1 MSSAEEETASCSSSQ
16 GVNDV
21 LVLGDDVS
29 LNSDTD
35 FSDIVGKF
43 DTGLCLEPDTNISIG
58 DGDNSLRD
66 SDSMGAASSNSSMK
80 EDVVEE
86 DPSDDDNAEEEEEE
100 EEKPTANGTSA
111 VALAGATG
119 EATASEAGGKDGKKS
134 KSVKES
140 SPTKEKKKKK
150 SPFALLRK
158 LTKFDKKP
166 KHRPFSSE
174 FNQIRIDRLPQL
186 FVAKYLGKKESKG
199 LYGLHHVRKPV
210 DEMVNK
216 VKKGLEATDRLELP
230 LVYIVFTLKGIDIRE
245 HKLNKVQGVEYGM
258 IPIDFISYGVQ
269 DIKYWRVFTFIVVKE
284 LSSRNKV
291 TECHAYLCDSSLNAR
306 KMALALGASFK
317 LYSRRLSTEG
327 KSHNFQVELRPPDEL
342 ADAFSKEY
350 EA

>member
-1 MSSAEEETASCSSSQ
+1 MSSAEEETVSCSSSQ

-35 FSDIVGKF
+35 FNDVVGKF
-43 DTGLCLEPDTNISIG
+43 DTGLCLEPDTNISVG
-58 DGDNSLRD
+58 DGENSLRD
-66 SDSMGAASSNSSMK
+66 SDSMGAASSSSSMK
-80 EDVVEE
+80 EDVIEE
-86 DPSDDDNAEEEEEE
+86 EPSDDDNEEEED

-111 VALAGATG
+111 VALAGAVAVAADA
-119 EATASEAGGKDGKKS
+119 ESKDDKKS
-134 KSVKES
+134 KSVS

-158 LTKFDKKP
+158 LTKFEKKP

-186 FVAKYLGKKESKG
+186 FVAKYLGKKDSKG

-230 LVYIVFTLKGIDIRE
+230 LVYLVFTPKGIDIRE
-245 HKLNKVQGVEYGM
+245 HKLNKVKGVEYGM
-258 IPIDFISYGVQ
+258 VPIDFISYGVQ

-284 LSSRNKV
+284 LSSRSKV

-306 KMALALGASFK
+306 KMALALGACFK

-342 ADAFSKEY
+342 ADAYSKEY